1 MNNETCYKLAISV
14 ILVLLTITMYQYFYL
29 NASDNFQG
37 NLEMENL
44 AELEEVDETEMK
56 SNIDIK
62 TPVNMCKNLLPE
74 YLDDTSIHGY
84 TVDGYLI
91 RNFDDKKNFQLE

>member
-1 MNNETCYKLAISV
+1 MNHLLKKISFAGGKASKPKAQPAVLTPPIVGELKLAASYSYAEIVDLISDGPIEGV
-14 ILVLLTITMYQYFYL
+14 VNKNGLIANGL
-29 NASDNFQG
+29 NMSQG
-37 NLEMENL
+37 
-44 AELEEVDETEMK
+44 
-56 SNIDIK
+56 I
-62 TPVNMCKNLLPE
+62 